1 MHAKA
6 EVNRFS
12 ISATYP
18 LLLGV
23 FALLYYLSLRISLSL
38 ALVNEYITLFN
49 VAAGIGL
56 AILIRFGVRY
66 WPLFF
71 LLPI

>member
-6 EVNRFS
+6 EVSRFS

-38 ALVNEYITLFN
+38 ALANEYIT
-49 VAAGIGL
+49 
-56 AILIRFGVRY
+56 
-66 WPLFF
+66 F
-71 LLPI
+71 LMWLQALG